1 MKLKNF
7 IIFIAATVI
16 GATTISAQAATV
28 AELNAEI
35 QALHLAVGA
44 QRSAEYAVIVDAV
57 IQEDYPDLAALGI
70 KAIAGGLDSL
80 YVRLYFPIS
89 AAPESTLVQ
98 YKAKMSLTLLKQRI
112 AEEGKSISTD
122 TLYIHKNRILKLLPK
137 L

>member
-7 IIFIAATVI
+7 IVFIAATAI
-16 GATTISAQAATV
+16 AATAVSTQAETV

-35 QALHLAVGA
+35 KVLRSAVSA

-57 IQEDYPDLAALGI
+57 IQDDYPDLAALGI

-112 AEEGKSISTD
+112 AEEGKTVSTD

>member
-7 IIFIAATVI
+7 IVSIAATAI
-16 GATTISAQAATV
+16 AATAVSTQAETV

-35 QALHLAVGA
+35 KVLRSAVSA

-57 IQEDYPDLAALGI
+57 IQDDYPDLAALGI

-98 YKAKMSLTLLKQRI
+98 YKTKMSLTLLKQRI

-122 TLYIHKNRILKLLPK
+122 TLYIHKNRILKLLPN

>member
-7 IIFIAATVI
+7 IVSIAATAI
-16 GATTISAQAATV
+16 AATAVSTQAETV

-35 QALHLAVGA
+35 KVLRSAVSA

-57 IQEDYPDLAALGI
+57 IQDDYPDLAALGI

-112 AEEGKSISTD
+112 AEEGKTVSTA

>member
-7 IIFIAATVI
+7 IVSIAATAI
-16 GATTISAQAATV
+16 AATAVSTQAETV

-35 QALHLAVGA
+35 KVLRSAVSA

-57 IQEDYPDLAALGI
+57 IQDDYPDLAALGI

-112 AEEGKSISTD
+112 AEEGKTVSTD